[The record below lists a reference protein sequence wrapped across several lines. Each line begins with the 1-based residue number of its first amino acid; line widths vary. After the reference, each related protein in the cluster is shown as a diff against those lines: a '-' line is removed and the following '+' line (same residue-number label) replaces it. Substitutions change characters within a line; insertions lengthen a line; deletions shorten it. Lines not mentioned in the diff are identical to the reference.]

1 MKGSDFV
8 GMAKMHLP
16 YLAVKDSYDQYT
28 YQINDNWKQQVIYW
42 GFDDNKN
49 LKPSIEVWLTY
60 DEAGFSKKSNKKQW
74 CVLAEKFNDE
84 DDWVI
89 RTPFRCW

>member
-16 YLAVKDSYDQYT
+16 YLAVKDSYDRYD
-28 YQINDNWKQQVIYW
+28 YQINDNWKQRVIYW
-42 GFDDNKN
+42 GNDESKS

-60 DEAGFSKKSNKKQW
+60 NPEGFSNKKSKKEW
-74 CVLAEKFNDE
+74 CVLAEKLNDE
-84 DDWVI
+84 DDWI
-89 RTPFRCW
+89 MRKPFRSW